1 MTPNEIALIQ
11 QSFTKVEP
19 IRDLAAD
26 LFYNRLFELD
36 PAVRKLF
43 PEDLSEQKKK
53 LMATIAFVVA
63 TLDRLDDVVPAVQ
76 ALGRSHAGYGVAE
89 KDYDT
94 VGAALLW
101 TLEKGLGDGW
111 KPDVAAAWTAAYGL
125 LAGVMIDAQKQ
136 AVAV

>member
-11 QSFTKVEP
+11 QSFAKVEP

-36 PAVRKLF
+36 PTVRKLF

-63 TLDRLDDVVPAVQ
+63 TLDRLEDVVPAVE
-76 ALGRSHAGYGVAE
+76 ALGRNHAGYGVAE

-101 TLEKGLGDGW
+101 TLERGLADGW
-111 KPDVAAAWTAAYGL
+111 TPDVAAAWTAAYGL
-125 LAGVMIDAQKQ
+125 LAGVMKEAQKQ